1 MTNLLKLVELN
12 LKFHYTGSVGIE
24 CRRWSCQVQGCKGK
38 QRALCV
44 CQKGLCLRSGVS
56 RSGTVGH
63 DTYSQGLGRFLLSK
77 KVKVF

>member
-38 QRALCV
+38 RALCV